1 MKIALIAHDKKKSEI
16 IEVAKKYRDVLANH
30 ELYATGTTGTMIM
43 GETKLD
49 IHRLKSGPL
58 GGDQQIGAM
67 LANGELDLIIF
78 LRDPLTA
85 QPHEPDVSALLRLC
99 DVQRIPLATNATS
112 AIVMLESLKNKTF
125 FEIVK

>member
-16 IEVAKKYRDVLANH
+16 TDLAIKYKDVLANH
-30 ELYATGTTGTMIM
+30 DLYATGTTGTLIM
-43 GETKLD
+43 GETGLS
-49 IHRLKSGPL
+49 IHRMKSGPL

-67 LANGELDLIIF
+67 LADGDLDLIIF

-99 DVQRIPLATNATS
+99 DVQSIPLATNFTS
-112 AIVMLESLKNKTF
+112 AVVMLEALKSKIF
-125 FEIVK
+125 FE

>member
-16 IEVAKKYRDVLANH
+16 TDLAIKYKDVLSNH
-30 ELYATGTTGTMIM
+30 DLFATGTTGTLIM
-43 GETKLD
+43 GETGLT
-49 IHRLKSGPL
+49 IHRMKSGPL

-67 LANGELDLIIF
+67 LADGDLDLIIF

-99 DVQRIPLATNATS
+99 DVQSIPLATNFTS
-112 AIVMLESLKNKTF
+112 AVVMLEALQNKIY
-125 FEIVK
+125 FE